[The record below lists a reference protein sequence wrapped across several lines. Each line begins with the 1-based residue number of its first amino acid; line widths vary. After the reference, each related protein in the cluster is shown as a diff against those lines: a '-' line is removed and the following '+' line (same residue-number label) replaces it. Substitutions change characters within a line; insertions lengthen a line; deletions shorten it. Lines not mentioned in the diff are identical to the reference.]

1 MALSVVCIL
10 LQFIY
15 GQENSDSRNL
25 ENFFHWMVTIDINC
39 LDESWLS
46 IPLDFGFDPN
56 ATHDFDN
63 GLDQYRLPGPP
74 PPCFYAFLDYNFNL
88 YYRCFLPS
96 SNEENTILLTL
107 YYAADTEGGSIP
119 NIIQWNA
126 EVYAELGT
134 FCLRDAEGAY
144 INLDMTNP
152 DEDSLTLSEDR
163 ILSYDFTDSS
173 NCSITLGYLM
183 TNLELVVTPNGNS
196 GYWSF
201 GPTVD
206 FYTSADTIAQGNS
219 VQFFGEVLPG
229 EYEIT
234 SWYWDFGDGDTSN
247 IQSPVHSYSDLG
259 TYSVLVTVT
268 DENGDSATE
277 VKTDLITIASSTK
290 IDDVQNYSPSSFWIN
305 NYPNPFN
312 PTTTILF
319 SIPITEAS
327 HIAYL
332 RVYDITGRL
341 VETLV
346 NGITDPDMH
355 TVKWNAFD
363 FPSGVYF
370 VQMLVGR
377 ESKMQKILFLK

>member
-1 MALSVVCIL
+1 M
-10 LQFIY
+10 
-15 GQENSDSRNL
+15 
-25 ENFFHWMVTIDINC
+25 
-39 LDESWLS
+39 
-46 IPLDFGFDPN
+46 
-56 ATHDFDN
+56 
-63 GLDQYRLPGPP
+63 
-74 PPCFYAFLDYNFNL
+74 
-88 YYRCFLPS
+88 
-96 SNEENTILLTL
+96 
-107 YYAADTEGGSIP
+107 
-119 NIIQWNA
+119 
-126 EVYAELGT
+126 
-134 FCLRDAEGAY
+134 
-144 INLDMTNP
+144 
-152 DEDSLTLSEDR
+152 
-163 ILSYDFTDSS
+163 
-173 NCSITLGYLM
+173 
-183 TNLELVVTPNGNS
+183 
-196 GYWSF
+196 
-201 GPTVD
+201 
-206 FYTSADTIAQGNS
+206 
-219 VQFFGEVLPG
+219 
-229 EYEIT
+229 
-234 SWYWDFGDGDTSN
+234 
-247 IQSPVHSYSDLG
+247 
-259 TYSVLVTVT
+259 LVTVT

-312 PTTTILF
+312 QTTTILF